1 MITVIFIP
9 ILIILLLILSAFF
22 SGSEIA
28 FATCNKQR
36 LIMAAETGNK
46 KAKEALYISNH
57 FTASLSA
64 ILLGN
69 ELVNTAASSA
79 AAVLAITLSPEN
91 QSGAQ
96 TVAGLIL
103 TVALL
108 IFGEILPKV
117 IFNRNADKM
126 VLFSAK
132 PILFFTKLF
141 APVTK
146 LSDALINW
154 LSPLWTPENS
164 NNPPVTREELAI
176 YVNEC
181 ERDGIITKEDGE
193 LLRGAV
199 SFSNDDLRIRDIMVA
214 RVDIEAFDIGEGIKS
229 LLNGNSY
236 LLRSHSR
243 IPVYRDTPDNI
254 LGILSVREFM
264 KEVLRCGG
272 IDNLSEEAF
281 LKLLAKPL
289 LVFENKPVS
298 SVASQIKL
306 TLEEMAL
313 VVDEFGGITGVV
325 TAEDLI
331 EQIVGEI
338 YDERDNPEQ
347 HNILKHT
354 ETKNGAEYILRGD
367 ITMNELFALLRNVYN
382 PKLHGVRTT
391 QTTLSGWITELSGN
405 IPKIGDTVEEE
416 GISATVLKADESR
429 VKLAKITVNSDYL
442 PD

>member
-1 MITVIFIP
+1 MTVIFIP
-9 ILIILLLILSAFF
+9 LLIIVLLSFSAFF

-28 FATCNKQR
+28 FAKCNKQR
-36 LIMAAETGNK
+36 LLMAAESGNNNAK
-46 KAKEALYISNH
+46 KALYISNH

-64 ILLGN
+64 ILAGN
-69 ELVNTAASSA
+69 ELVNISASSA
-79 AAVLAITLSPEN
+79 ATVLAVTLSPEN
-91 QSGAQ
+91 PSGAQ
-96 TVAGLIL
+96 TIAGVII
-103 TVALL
+103 TIALL
-108 IFGEILPKV
+108 IFGEIMPKV
-117 IFNRNADKM
+117 IFNRNADNM
-126 VLFSAK
+126 VLFAAK

-141 APVTK
+141 SPVVK
-146 LSDALINW
+146 ISDAIINW
-154 LSPLWTPENS
+154 LSPLWTPENRDKPS
-164 NNPPVTREELAI
+164 VTREELTI
-176 YVNEC
+176 LVNEC
-181 ERDGIITKEDGE
+181 ERDGIITSDDGE
-193 LLRGAV
+193 LLRGMI
-199 SFSNDDLRIRDIMVA
+199 SFSNDNLKIRDIMVA
-214 RVDIEAFDIGEGIKS
+214 RVDVESFDIGDGVKS
-229 LLNGNSY
+229 LLNENSY
-236 LLRSHSR
+236 LLRCHSR

-272 IDNLSEEAF
+272 IDNLSEESF
-281 LKLLAKPL
+281 LKLLTKPL

-298 SVASQIKL
+298 SVASQMKL

-354 ETKNGAEYILRGD
+354 ETKDGAEYILRGD

-382 PKLHGVRTT
+382 PKLHGIRTT

-405 IPKIGDTVEEE
+405 IPKNGDTVEEE